1 MGKLCH
7 ETVGKLF
14 YFTTANNLC
23 MVKHFYHLHVLRK
36 LIPYVIIEKI
46 LFLKK
51 DYDKIFGI
59 YATHDA
65 LLKMIDSNINELYTN
80 DHWPIT
86 GPHIQALTY
95 RNRRQPN
102 FSDRTC

>member
-14 YFTTANNLC
+14 YFTIANNLC

-46 LFLKK
+46 LFFKK

-80 DHWPIT
+80 DH
-86 GPHIQALTY
+86 
-95 RNRRQPN
+95 
-102 FSDRTC
+102 